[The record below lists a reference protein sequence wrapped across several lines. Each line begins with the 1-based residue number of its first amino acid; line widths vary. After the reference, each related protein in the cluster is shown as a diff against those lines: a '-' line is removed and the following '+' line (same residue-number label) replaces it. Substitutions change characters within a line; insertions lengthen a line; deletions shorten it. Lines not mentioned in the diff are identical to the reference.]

1 MADSVVGL
9 CKTEVIHHR
18 GPWRAVVPP
27 PDAVEYA
34 ALKWVDQFNN
44 RRLLKPIGNVPP
56 VELELAYHRQRGA
69 LALAA

>member
-34 ALKWVDQFNN
+34 ALKWVADSTGRCN
-44 RRLLKPIGNVPP
+44 KC
-56 VELELAYHRQRGA
+56 VESLSGCLEI
-69 LALAA
+69 

>member
-34 ALKWVDQFNN
+34 ALKWVD
-44 RRLLKPIGNVPP
+44 
-56 VELELAYHRQRGA
+56 
-69 LALAA
+69 